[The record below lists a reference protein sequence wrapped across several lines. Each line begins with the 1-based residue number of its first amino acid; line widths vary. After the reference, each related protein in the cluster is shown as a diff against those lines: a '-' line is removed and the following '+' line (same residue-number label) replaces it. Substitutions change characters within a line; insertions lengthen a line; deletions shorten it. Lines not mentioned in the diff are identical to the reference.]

1 MYSDKHEI
9 PNTATIAEEELKA
22 RRQAALNNEFTQ
34 SANEVHNGPI
44 TAETPMAGSAA
55 SSQVES
61 SSRYNSIVRNHKV
74 RSALAAIVAAGG
86 LAYGI
91 DSLVSGSSSSKSVAG
106 DAYKGAVASCGGSTI
121 GQSDFTDPAE
131 ILPSAARVASAK
143 DANKFNKALFDNELG
158 TLGHTIVPGT
168 EATMY
173 SLLGYPGLRG
183 GINSETDLSRIFKGA
198 YDKMTEGSKNS
209 REQAAA
215 AICAK
220 NQVVMGHVVSFGST
234 AITKGEEVTQI
245 VPLLNKATGQII
257 GETQKQF
264 LSPQNYAGVVW
275 KFANAG
281 SDSSLHNFYEVIE
294 PTSTNGQ
301 IYVEGLP
308 EQKPSTTST
317 TTPVKHSTTSTT
329 TPVKHSTPPT
339 TSQSSAQV
347 GNQSPS
353 LSINGNSPEGKQCGV
368 TCTPGS
374 SSTPPPKTTTTT
386 TAPPPKTTTTTTAP
400 PPETTTTTTA
410 PLPETTTTT
419 TTAPPPKA
427 TTTTT
432 APTQT
437 TTTTTQALFPP
448 SITTFQY
455 EGIYEGASSLFCV
468 DVSAGG
474 PNESVESVSASLTG
488 PDGGSIGSVVN
499 EGNGEYCV
507 NYESGVIGIPNV
519 FYINWSATNNV
530 GLVANATEQNGI
542 QQPQQ

>member
-34 SANEVHNGPI
+34 SASEVYTTGPI
-44 TAETPMAGSAA
+44 TAETPMAGSEA

-61 SSRYNSIVRNHKV
+61 SSRFNRIVRNHKA
-74 RSALAAIVAAGG
+74 RSVLAAIVAAGG

-91 DSLVSGSSSSKSVAG
+91 HSLVSGSSSSKSVAG

-121 GQSDFTDPAE
+121 GESDFTDPAE
-131 ILPSAARVASAK
+131 ILPSAARVASTK

-183 GINSETDLSRIFKGA
+183 GINSETTDLSRTFKGA

-215 AICAK
+215 AICAE
-220 NQVVMGHVVSFGST
+220 NQVVMGHVVSFDPT

-245 VPLLNKATGQII
+245 VPLLNKTTGQII

-308 EQKPSTTST
+308 EQKSSTTPT
-317 TTPVKHSTTSTT
+317 TTPEN
-329 TPVKHSTPPT
+329 HSTPPT

-353 LSINGNSPEGKQCGV
+353 LSINGKSPEGKQCGV

-374 SSTPPPKTTTTT
+374 SSTPTETTPTKTTPTKTTPTTTTT
-386 TAPPPKTTTTTTAP
+386 PTKTTPTTTTTPTKTTP
-400 PPETTTTTTA
+400 TTTTTPTEA
-410 PLPETTTTT
+410 KNYPPE
-419 TTAPPPKA
+419 
-427 TTTTT
+427 
-432 APTQT
+432 
-437 TTTTTQALFPP
+437 
-448 SITTFQY
+448 ITTYQY
-455 EGIYEGASSLFCV
+455 ENIDEGSNALFCV
-468 DVSAGG
+468 DVYAGD
-474 PNESVESVSASLTG
+474 PNESVVSVSASLTG
-488 PDGGSIGSVVN
+488 PDGGSIGGNVMN
-499 EGNGEYCV
+499 EGNGEYCID
-507 NYESGVIGIPNV
+507 YQAGTIGNPNE

-530 GLVANATEQNGI
+530 GLVANATEQDGV
-542 QQPQQ
+542 QQPQ

>member
-34 SANEVHNGPI
+34 SANEVHTGPI
-44 TAETPMAGSAA
+44 TAETPMAGSEA

-61 SSRYNSIVRNHKV
+61 SSRFNRIVRNHKA
-74 RSALAAIVAAGG
+74 RSVLAAIVAAGG

-91 DSLVSGSSSSKSVAG
+91 HSLVSGSSSSKSVAG

-121 GQSDFTDPAE
+121 GESDFTDPAE
-131 ILPSAARVASAK
+131 ILPSAARVASTK

-183 GINSETDLSRIFKGA
+183 GINSETTDLSRTFKGA

-215 AICAK
+215 AICAE

-257 GETQKQF
+257 GDTQKQF

-317 TTPVKHSTTSTT
+317 TTPEKHSTTPTT
-329 TPVKHSTPPT
+329 TPEKHSTPPT

-386 TAPPPKTTTTTTAP
+386 TAPPP
-400 PPETTTTTTA
+400 ETT
-410 PLPETTTTT
+410 
-419 TTAPPPKA
+419 
-427 TTTTT
+427 
-432 APTQT
+432 T

-455 EGIYEGASSLFCV
+455 EDIYEGASSLFCV

-530 GLVANATEQNGI
+530 GLVANATEQDGV
-542 QQPQQ
+542 QQPQ

>member
-34 SANEVHNGPI
+34 SANEVHTGPI

-61 SSRYNSIVRNHKV
+61 SSRYNGIVRNHKV

-308 EQKPSTTST
+308 EQKSSTTPT
-317 TTPVKHSTTSTT
+317 TTPE
-329 TPVKHSTPPT
+329 KHSTPPT

-386 TAPPPKTTTTTTAP
+386 TAPPP
-400 PPETTTTTTA
+400 ETTTTTTA

-419 TTAPPPKA
+419 TTAPPPE
-427 TTTTT
+427 TT
-432 APTQT
+432 T

-455 EGIYEGASSLFCV
+455 EDIYEGASSLFCV

-530 GLVANATEQNGI
+530 GLVANATEQDGV
-542 QQPQQ
+542 QQPQ